1 MALCPLYMNHQGA
14 FTHTAIVSLP
24 ADTVFREDFT
34 FGTIGPNNIISGL
47 AHLCPM
53 VAHFSRPILRDS
65 DDSEYRMRGIIGN
78 GLSRGGGLRTNA
90 LLEGGGQRTPTPCLP
105 ILGLDC
111 FLQRPTFLPFH
122 FSAVYLFAFSA
133 FCLFFLFCLP
143 TFGVHPSCEPFAGGN
158 VSTTRVFLILRYYD
172 EWKTILA
179 AVVMLQSS
187 VICLAHAKKTTI
199 LPLVFVQAI
208 NWENSLINTV
218 LVFICTAPRYSS
230 AQCLLNLYKT
240 QYDVNT

>member
-1 MALCPLYMNHQGA
+1 MGGGGTAKIWHSAPCVWTTREHLRTLLSCPL
-14 FTHTAIVSLP
+14 IP

-65 DDSEYRMRGIIGN
+65 DDSEYWMRGIIGN
-78 GLSRGGGLRTNA
+78 GISRGGGLRTNA

-133 FCLFFLFCLP
+133 VCLFSFFCLP
-143 TFGVHPSCEPFAGGN
+143 TFGV
-158 VSTTRVFLILRYYD
+158 TTLLVNLLLVAMFRPHQLRCIN
-172 EWKTILA
+172 EWKIILA
-179 AVVMLQSS
+179 ACCKATYSHYLYVWPMLN
-187 VICLAHAKKTTI
+187 V
-199 LPLVFVQAI
+199 
-208 NWENSLINTV
+208 
-218 LVFICTAPRYSS
+218 
-230 AQCLLNLYKT
+230 
-240 QYDVNT
+240 